1 MMKKYIY
8 QIQKKG
14 IYEFAHIN
22 DSVYGCKKDCVVTA
36 NEENPKLVT
45 QRDEMDKIVSFFYHI
60 YKGEGERKIKP
71 RIKRFYTDIS
81 IKQIQKWLNS
91 NKINFKI
98 SKFQN

>member
-1 MMKKYIY
+1 MKKYIY
-8 QIQKKG
+8 QIRKKG

-22 DSVYGCKKDCVVTA
+22 DSVYGCEKDCVVTA

-45 QRDEMDKIVSFFYHI
+45 QRDEMDKIVSFFYHT
-60 YKGEGERKIKP
+60 YKGEGARKIKP
-71 RIKRFYTDIS
+71 RIKRFYTGIS